1 VADLVL
7 VRPHSLFVKF
17 AFFSLLLISL
27 TPALYAR
34 DLSGTFVRE
43 CTSERYSICFELRI
57 MQTGS
62 RAHVEFTAAFGD
74 GHSAAPD
81 GDGDG
86 TVSATGVLNFHW
98 RDSFFNEGT
107 ATLRP
112 KGKSSYMLSMHP
124 TKIVEQRPLQLYG
137 DAVSLT
143 KKSTPAK
150 HQ

>member
-1 VADLVL
+1 MKAA
-7 VRPHSLFVKF
+7 FV
-17 AFFSLLLISL
+17 SLLLLSL

-43 CTSERYSICFELRI
+43 CTSERYSICFELRVT
-57 MQTGS
+57 QNGS

-86 TVSATGVLNFHW
+86 TVSVTGVLNFHW
-98 RDSFFNEGT
+98 QDSFFNEGT
-107 ATLRP
+107 ATLTP
-112 KGKSSYMLSMHP
+112 KGKSYILSMHP
-124 TKIVEQRPLQLYG
+124 IKIMEQRPLQLYG

-143 KKSTPAK
+143 KKSTAAK
-150 HQ
+150 HP